1 MRSGPLALHRPGQ
14 RGTQFACANSAPLW
28 PAVKPGVKSQTMIT
42 QQIAAIALRLLAI
55 WFVIQIVLNLIM
67 VLSIPGQYQQQQI
80 PLMAYIGIMGS
91 FLVVGLVIAF
101 LIDKASESVLAR
113 AKTDSAL
120 TLSDESQM
128 VLFQLAGLYFI
139 VTALASLPGSLF
151 FIPMSVEIIAT
162 NMLWPAGSLF
172 QLVVGFWLV
181 ANSVF
186 WLDLFNR
193 LRGHT

>member
-1 MRSGPLALHRPGQ
+1 
-14 RGTQFACANSAPLW
+14 
-28 PAVKPGVKSQTMIT
+28 MIT
-42 QQIAAIALRLLAI
+42 QQIATIALRLLAI

-113 AKTDSAL
+113 VKTDSAL

-139 VTALASLPGSLF
+139 VTALVSLPRSLF
-151 FIPMSVEIIAT
+151 FIPGSVEITAT
-162 NMLWPAGSLF
+162 NMLWPAGLLF

-186 WLDLFNR
+186 WLDLFNK
-193 LRGHT
+193 LRGRTTSSKALKANDQGLG